1 MKNVKEY
8 NIENYETKK
17 VFHDSIYEL
26 KCDGLID
33 YSWEKYE
40 KRKYIKGDMA

>member
-17 VFHDSIYEL
+17 FFHDSIYEL
-26 KCDGLID
+26 KRDGIID
-33 YSWEKYE
+33 YSWEPYE
-40 KRKYIKGDMA
+40 KRKYTKRNMA